1 VPDLEGEKFWG
12 LDIKSYIRYYVSMNI
27 IPNLV
32 SASDLQRD
40 SARIINLAKS
50 GGEPVI
56 VVKNNRPEAA
66 VVSLKK
72 LQFLINRV
80 EELETKDALEA
91 VRVGEKERRAGK
103 LITVSNDFHEL
114 VDD

>member
-1 VPDLEGEKFWG
+1 
-12 LDIKSYIRYYVSMNI
+12 MNI
-27 IPNLV
+27 IPTLI

-40 SARIINLAKS
+40 SARIIRLAKS

-56 VVKNNRPEAA
+56 VVRNNKPEAA

-72 LQFLINRV
+72 LQFLLDRV

-91 VRVGEKERRAGK
+91 VRVGEEERRAGK
-103 LITVSNDFHEL
+103 LITISNNLHEL
-114 VDD
+114 LDD

>member
-1 VPDLEGEKFWG
+1 
-12 LDIKSYIRYYVSMNI
+12 MNI
-27 IPNLV
+27 IPTLI

-40 SARIINLAKS
+40 SARIIRLAKS

-56 VVKNNRPEAA
+56 VVRNNKPEAA

-72 LQFLINRV
+72 LQFLLDRV

-91 VRVGEKERRAGK
+91 IRIGEKERRAGK
-103 LITVSNDFHEL
+103 LITISNDFHEL
-114 VDD
+114 LDD

>member
-1 VPDLEGEKFWG
+1 
-12 LDIKSYIRYYVSMNI
+12 MNI
-27 IPNLV
+27 IPILV

-40 SARIINLAKS
+40 SARIIKLAKS

-56 VVKNNRPEAA
+56 VVRNNKPEAA

-72 LQFLINRV
+72 LQFLLDRV

-91 VRVGEKERRAGK
+91 IRIGEKERRAGK
-103 LITVSNDFHEL
+103 LITISNDFHEL
-114 VDD
+114 LDD